1 MLCWLTLSSP
11 VLDMFYIHMSC
22 FFRCISFYIFI
33 YVSSLNFHKSYTRIY
48 KRGFWGSER
57 LRNCRGQNLG
67 EVSRGHSDLSSLT
80 WRWWG
85 SKCIPPTPEN
95 SSCQHCWEGH
105 LRWLRWLCSLSRS
118 VGSRTHHHHS
128 PGSPQQPPNW
138 SRGTRGLPHLQS
150 DLRRGLSKIHFPV
163 NSQPPHPTL
172 LLLLSQDKIPTRHGL
187 ACFFFQLLFAHYSLL
202 VDLQT
207 LHAKFSPWCLLSPP
221 SWHLPAHIHQVLL
234 LPSWED
240 LF

>member
-1 MLCWLTLSSP
+1 M
-11 VLDMFYIHMSC
+11 
-22 FFRCISFYIFI
+22 SFYILI

-67 EVSRGHSDLSSLT
+67 EVSRGHSDSGSLT

-85 SKCIPPTPEN
+85 GKCIPPMPEN
-95 SSCQHCWEGH
+95 SSCRHCREGH
-105 LRWLRWLCSLSRS
+105 LRWLRWLCSLPRL

-128 PGSPQQPPNW
+128 PGSPQQPPKW
-138 SRGTRGLPHLQS
+138 SQGTRGLPHLQS
-150 DLRRGLSKIHFPV
+150 DLWRGLSKIHFPV
-163 NSQPPHPTL
+163 NSQPPQPTL
-172 LLLLSQDKIPTRHGL
+172 LLLLSQDKILTRRGL
-187 ACFFFQLLFAHYSLL
+187 ACFFFPASLCILFPPGL
-202 VDLQT
+202 DLQT
-207 LHAKFSPWCLLSPP
+207 PRCLLSPP
-221 SWHLPAHIHQVLL
+221 RWHLPAYIYQVLL